1 MHTVSYLSRLLA
13 ITDRQELNFKLH
25 KARAWSVLNR
35 FHSWIP
41 ECPLGIPFL
50 QHCLGPVYMEWG
62 TPVQWGR
69 FLLFCVPQREI
80 QNFRNIQNFLL
91 ACLSWEF
98 RTSKKWYNWPFLTKF
113 YPKKVTQ
120 NCREPSF
127 LAEILEKV
135 SLIPIIFRSLDF
147 QQGNPNR

>member
-50 QHCLGPVYMEWG
+50 
-62 TPVQWGR
+62 
-69 FLLFCVPQREI
+69 
-80 QNFRNIQNFLL
+80 
-91 ACLSWEF
+91 
-98 RTSKKWYNWPFLTKF
+98 
-113 YPKKVTQ
+113 
-120 NCREPSF
+120 
-127 LAEILEKV
+127 
-135 SLIPIIFRSLDF
+135 
-147 QQGNPNR
+147 